1 LPARRA
7 GTEAGNPRRD
17 RLGPGHR
24 CAEERRRRRQCA
36 ALAGTCV
43 PGHHPLPAPARL
55 HQAGRGA
62 RTGRRP
68 RGRDRRAG
76 TGAGAGSTR
85 LRVDQGARAA
95 GSGGVMSALLDS
107 LAGRCEGD
115 AARRAALDAIV
126 RDGLPGPR
134 SEAWKYTPLRALERR
149 SFAPT
154 GDAVAAFDSALLAG
168 IPAPRLVFVNGVF
181 DGENSDLAALPDG
194 VVLEVLEAQDPAKAP
209 STGALNRSDDVFAN
223 LNAALA
229 RTGAVIRVETGVEVE
244 TPLHLVFIGAPAAGD
259 SAWHLR
265 HAVELGEGASLAL
278 AEHHLAAGE
287 HRHFDTASLAL
298 RLAPWAR
305 LRHARIHDAT
315 DGATSYLRTDAALA
329 EDAEYRR
336 LDLELG
342 AALSRHELNV
352 RLEGDRARLVANGV
366 LLAAGKR
373 HLDTRLGVEHVAR
386 DTACELTWRGIG
398 AGRGRAV
405 FHGGITIH
413 EGADGT
419 DANLSNKNLL
429 LSAGA
434 EIDTQ
439 PVLVIHADEVK
450 AAHGATVGQLDPTAM
465 FYLRSRGLPE
475 ADARRLLTAAFVRTP
490 LGVVASGAL
499 REALDTRL
507 DD

>member
-1 LPARRA
+1 
-7 GTEAGNPRRD
+7 
-17 RLGPGHR
+17 
-24 CAEERRRRRQCA
+24 
-36 ALAGTCV
+36 
-43 PGHHPLPAPARL
+43 
-55 HQAGRGA
+55 
-62 RTGRRP
+62 
-68 RGRDRRAG
+68 
-76 TGAGAGSTR
+76 
-85 LRVDQGARAA
+85 
-95 GSGGVMSALLDS
+95 MSALLDS
-107 LAGRCEGD
+107 LAGGFEGD
-115 AARRAALDAIV
+115 AAHRAALDAVV

-149 SFAPT
+149 AFAPVEA
-154 GDAVAAFDSALLAG
+154 DVAAFDPALIAS
-168 IPAPRLVFVNGVF
+168 IPAPRLVFINGVH
-181 DGENSDLAALPDG
+181 DTAHSDVDALPDG
-194 VVLEVLEAQDPAKAP
+194 LSLVLGETDGPARESAADARP
-209 STGALNRSDDVFAN
+209 GDDVFAN

-229 RTGAVIRVETGVEVE
+229 RTGVTLRVEAGATVE
-244 TPLHLVFIGAPAAGD
+244 TPLHLVFIGAPSD
-259 SAWHLR
+259 TDRAWHLR
-265 HAVELGEGASLAL
+265 HVVEVGEGASLVL
-278 AEHHLAAGE
+278 AEHHLASGA
-287 HRHFDTASLAL
+287 HRHLDTAALSL
-298 RLAPWAR
+298 RLAPHAG
-305 LRHARIHDAT
+305 LRHARIHDAA
-315 DGATSYLRTDAALA
+315 DGATSFLRTDAVLA

-366 LLAAGKR
+366 LLATGKR

-439 PVLVIHADEVK
+439 PVLVIHADEVQ

-475 ADARRLLTAAFVRTP
+475 ADARRLLTAAFVRAP

-499 REALDTRL
+499 REALDARL
-507 DD
+507 DDALAALEQAS